1 MKSPL
6 KLLKL
11 RGHHL
16 VCLHLF
22 RGEGYDPEF
31 VENLMKI
38 LERAEAGEE
47 IVVSEGADDVCKM
60 CPYLKKGTCLYDKDS
75 DAGIREMDKTA
86 LKLLGLR
93 TKDRIAWLNIR
104 KKLPDIFS
112 EWAHKYCMEC
122 DWRWACEKAEGK
134 F

>member
-16 VCLHLF
+16 ICLHLF

-31 VENLMKI
+31 IENLMKI
-38 LERAEAGEE
+38 LERAEAGEA
-47 IVVSEGADDVCKM
+47 IVVSKGADDVCKM
-60 CPYLKKGTCLYDKDS
+60 CPYLEERTCLYDKDS
-75 DAGIREMDKTA
+75 DAEMREMDKTA

-93 TKDRIAWLNIR
+93 TEDEIRWLNIR
-104 KKLPDIFS
+104 KKLPDVFP
-112 EWAHKYCMEC
+112 EWAQKYCMEC